1 MSPHVDAS
9 ALASLASLLLF
20 FALSLG
26 GGALA
31 FFIAYLFWI
40 RRFARRVAGLQDTVV
55 ALAAA
60 LVPPSENDEKKGRV
74 PVGVPPSPR
83 EKSRKADKAQKS
95 EKTQKTVEPVRM
107 HMEGR
112 DIEIFSSEGG
122 EEIRIAETPDR
133 PLTARER
140 DRIIDYLRC
149 EGFLS

>member
-1 MSPHVDAS
+1 MSSHIDAS

-60 LVPPSENDEKKGRV
+60 LVSPSDKDDKKGRI
-74 PVGVPPSPR
+74 PVGASSSPR
-83 EKSRKADKAQKS
+83 KSDKSDKSEKAQK
-95 EKTQKTVEPVRM
+95 TAEPVRM

-112 DIEIFSSEGG
+112 DIEIFSNEDG

-140 DRIIDYLRC
+140 DRIIAYLRC